1 MTISFFTYKILL
13 VGVLMS
19 LDKIIFI
26 LENKFRYLSSE
37 ELVYKALQ
45 DNFLVSKLAIQE
57 LVRRNPM
64 VIDVDDSLIIKIINK
79 MTIEDIWSI
88 ASLKINT
95 KLFSF
100 AYQKLNSILEYYDE
114 VYKKDEI
121 RSKLKL
127 L

>member
-19 LDKIIFI
+19 LDKIVFI

-64 VIDVDDSLIIKIINK
+64 FIDVDDSLIIKVINK

-88 ASLKINT
+88 ASLKRNT

-114 VYKKDEI
+114 LYKKNEI
-121 RSKLKL
+121 KSKLKL

>member
-19 LDKIIFI
+19 LDKIVFI

-64 VIDVDDSLIIKIINK
+64 VIDVDDSLIIKVINK

-88 ASLKINT
+88 ASLKRNT
-95 KLFSF
+95 KLFSL

-114 VYKKDEI
+114 LYKKDEI
-121 RSKLKL
+121 KSKLKL

>member
-1 MTISFFTYKILL
+1 MTISFFTYKILV

-64 VIDVDDSLIIKIINK
+64 VIDVDDSLIIKVINK

-88 ASLKINT
+88 ASLKRNT
-95 KLFSF
+95 KLFSL

-114 VYKKDEI
+114 IYKKNEI
-121 RSKLKL
+121 KSKLKL

>member
-19 LDKIIFI
+19 LDKIVFI

-64 VIDVDDSLIIKIINK
+64 VIDVDDSLIIKVINK

>member
-1 MTISFFTYKILL
+1 
-13 VGVLMS
+13 MS
-19 LDKIIFI
+19 LDKIVFI

-114 VYKKDEI
+114 VYKKNEI
-121 RSKLKL
+121 KSKLKL

>member
-19 LDKIIFI
+19 LDKIVFI

-64 VIDVDDSLIIKIINK
+64 VIDVDDSLIIKVINK

-95 KLFSF
+95 KLFTF

-121 RSKLKL
+121 KSKLKL

>member
-19 LDKIIFI
+19 LDKIVFI

-45 DNFLVSKLAIQE
+45 NNFLVFRLAIQE

-64 VIDVDDSLIIKIINK
+64 VIDVDDSLIIKVINK

-114 VYKKDEI
+114 LYKKDEI
-121 RSKLKL
+121 KSKLKL

>member
-19 LDKIIFI
+19 LDKIVFI

-57 LVRRNPM
+57 LVRTNPM
-64 VIDVDDSLIIKIINK
+64 VIDVDDSLIIKVINK

-88 ASLKINT
+88 ASLKRNT
-95 KLFSF
+95 KLFSL

>member
-19 LDKIIFI
+19 LDKIVFI

-45 DNFLVSKLAIQE
+45 NNFLVSKLAIQE

>member
-19 LDKIIFI
+19 LDKIVFI

-64 VIDVDDSLIIKIINK
+64 VIDVDDSLIIKVINK

-95 KLFSF
+95 KLFTF

>member
-19 LDKIIFI
+19 LDKIVFI

-64 VIDVDDSLIIKIINK
+64 VIDVDDSLIIKVINK

-95 KLFSF
+95 KLFTF

-114 VYKKDEI
+114 IYKKDEI

>member
-19 LDKIIFI
+19 LDKIVFI

>member
-19 LDKIIFI
+19 LDKIVFI

-64 VIDVDDSLIIKIINK
+64 VIYVDDSLIIKVINK

-88 ASLKINT
+88 ASLKRNT
-95 KLFSF
+95 KLFSL

-114 VYKKDEI
+114 VYKKNEI
-121 RSKLKL
+121 KSKLKL

>member
-64 VIDVDDSLIIKIINK
+64 VIDVDDSLIIKVINK

-95 KLFSF
+95 KLFTF

-114 VYKKDEI
+114 IYKKNEI
-121 RSKLKL
+121 KSKLKL

>member
-19 LDKIIFI
+19 LDKIVFI

-64 VIDVDDSLIIKIINK
+64 VIDVEDSLIIKVINK

-88 ASLKINT
+88 ASLKRNT
-95 KLFSF
+95 KLFSL

>member
-1 MTISFFTYKILL
+1 
-13 VGVLMS
+13 
-19 LDKIIFI
+19 
-26 LENKFRYLSSE
+26 
-37 ELVYKALQ
+37 
-45 DNFLVSKLAIQE
+45 
-57 LVRRNPM
+57 
-64 VIDVDDSLIIKIINK
+64 

>member
-1 MTISFFTYKILL
+1 MTISFFTYKILV

-19 LDKIIFI
+19 LDKIVFI

-64 VIDVDDSLIIKIINK
+64 VIDVDDSLIIKVINK

-114 VYKKDEI
+114 IYKKNEI
-121 RSKLKL
+121 KSKLKL

>member
-19 LDKIIFI
+19 LDKIVFI

-45 DNFLVSKLAIQE
+45 NNFLVSKLAIQE

-114 VYKKDEI
+114 KNKKDEI

>member
-19 LDKIIFI
+19 LDKIVFI

-64 VIDVDDSLIIKIINK
+64 VIDVDDSLIIKVINN
-79 MTIEDIWSI
+79 
-88 ASLKINT
+88 LINNAI
-95 KLFSF
+95 K
-100 AYQKLNSILEYYDE
+100 
-114 VYKKDEI
+114 
-121 RSKLKL
+121 
-127 L
+127 

>member
-19 LDKIIFI
+19 LDKIVFI

-114 VYKKDEI
+114 IYKKDEI

>member
-19 LDKIIFI
+19 LDKIVFI

-64 VIDVDDSLIIKIINK
+64 VIDVDDSLIIKVINK

-95 KLFSF
+95 KLFTF

-114 VYKKDEI
+114 IYKKNEI
-121 RSKLKL
+121 KSKLKL

>member
-19 LDKIIFI
+19 LDKIVFI

-64 VIDVDDSLIIKIINK
+64 VIDVDDSLIIKVINK

-95 KLFSF
+95 KLFTF

-114 VYKKDEI
+114 VYKKNEI
-121 RSKLKL
+121 KSKLKL

>member
-19 LDKIIFI
+19 LDKIVFI

-64 VIDVDDSLIIKIINK
+64 VIDVDDSLIIKVINK

-95 KLFSF
+95 KLFTF

-114 VYKKDEI
+114 VYKKDAI
-121 RSKLKL
+121 KSKLKL

>member
-19 LDKIIFI
+19 LDKIVFI

-95 KLFSF
+95 KLFTF

-121 RSKLKL
+121 KSKLKL